1 MARITLK
8 DLLEALASAVI
19 GAQDRIEQHQIA
31 SLGSYFDSDN
41 RPKSVLMR
49 LPSLHPGAEEGD
61 EDYYRAP
68 LLSLTPA
75 NPLRIREVEI
85 DFDVQ
90 LGEIGEEEIPTAGAG
105 GSDGGGDSET
115 AEPWHAGAPR
125 KTVQIDMR
133 AATKGALSSAVHVR
147 VKVENTEITSGLAKL
162 TNHLTQ
168 TQGVFKTV
176 KVS

>member
-1 MARITLK
+1 MAARITLR

-19 GAQDRIEQHQIA
+19 GAQDRIEQHQTA

-41 RPKSVLMR
+41 RPKSVLIR

-68 LLSLTPA
+68 LLSLTAA

-90 LGEIGEEEIPTAGAG
+90 LGEIGEEEVPETSGKDS
-105 GSDGGGDSET
+105 GSDDENAGSWRGGT
-115 AEPWHAGAPR
+115 PH

-133 AATKGALSSAVHVR
+133 APTKGALSSAVHVR

-162 TNHLTQ
+162 TNHLAQ
-168 TQGVFKTV
+168 TQGVIKTV

>member
-1 MARITLK
+1 MATSITLR

-31 SLGSYFDSDN
+31 TLGGYFDSDN

-49 LPSLHPGAEEGD
+49 LPSLHPGAKEGD

-68 LLSLTPA
+68 LLALTPT

-90 LGEIGEEEIPTAGAG
+90 LGEIGEEETSAADDGEGNDEA
-105 GSDGGGDSET
+105 SDS
-115 AEPWHAGAPR
+115 WCQRAPR
-125 KTVQIDMR
+125 KTVQIDMH
-133 AATKGALSSAVHVR
+133 APTKGTPTSAVHVR
-147 VKVENTEITSGLAKL
+147 VKVENTDITAGVAKL
-162 TNHLTQ
+162 TNHLSQ

>member
-1 MARITLK
+1 MAARITLK

-19 GAQDRIEQHQIA
+19 GAQDRIEQHQTA

-41 RPKSVLMR
+41 RPKSVLIR

-68 LLSLTPA
+68 LLSLTSA

-90 LGEIGEEEIPTAGAG
+90 LGEIGEEETTDAGNG
-105 GSDGGGDSET
+105 DSGGDSET
-115 AEPWHAGAPR
+115 AGPWRGGTPR
-125 KTVQIDMR
+125 KTVQIDLHT
-133 AATKGALSSAVHVR
+133 ATKGALSSAVHVR

>member
-1 MARITLK
+1 MAMTLQ

-19 GAQDRIEQHQIA
+19 GAQDRIEEHQNA

-41 RPKSVLMR
+41 RPKSVLIR

-68 LLSLTPA
+68 LLSLTSA

-90 LGEIGEEEIPTAGAG
+90 LGEISEEETTDAGSG
-105 GSDGGGDSET
+105 ESGDKET
-115 AEPWHAGAPR
+115 SGAWREGTPR
-125 KTVQIDMR
+125 KTVQIDLHT
-133 AATKGALSSAVHVR
+133 AKKGASSSAVHVR

-162 TNHLTQ
+162 TNQLTQ

>member
-1 MARITLK
+1 MATSITLK
-8 DLLEALASAVI
+8 DLLEALAGAVI
-19 GAQDRIEQHQIA
+19 GAQDRIERHQIA
-31 SLGSYFDSDN
+31 TLGSYFDSDN

-68 LLSLTPA
+68 LLALTPT

-90 LGEIGEEEIPTAGAG
+90 LGEIGEEEVAAAGDG
-105 GSDGGGDSET
+105 NGDGGD
-115 AEPWHAGAPR
+115 EPTESWHAGTPR

-133 AATKGALSSAVHVR
+133 AATKGALTSAVHVR
-147 VKVENTEITSGLAKL
+147 VKVENTEITAGLAKL
-162 TNHLTQ
+162 TNHLAQ
-168 TQGVFKTV
+168 TQGVIKTV

>member
-1 MARITLK
+1 MATRITLK

-19 GAQDRIEQHQIA
+19 GAQDRIEQHQTA

-41 RPKSVLMR
+41 RPKSVLIR

-68 LLSLTPA
+68 LLSLTSA

-90 LGEIGEEEIPTAGAG
+90 LGEIGEEEVTDAG
-105 GSDGGGDSET
+105 GSDGGGENE
-115 AEPWHAGAPR
+115 AAGSWGGGTPH
-125 KTVQIDMR
+125 KTVQIDLHT
-133 AATKGALSSAVHVR
+133 ATKGAFSSAVHVR
-147 VKVENTEITSGLAKL
+147 VKVENAEITSGLAKL

>member
-1 MARITLK
+1 MAARITLK

-19 GAQDRIEQHQIA
+19 GAQDRIEQHQTA
-31 SLGSYFDSDN
+31 SLGNYFDSDN
-41 RPKSVLMR
+41 RPKNVLIR

-68 LLSLTPA
+68 LLSLTSA

-90 LGEIGEEEIPTAGAG
+90 LGEIGEEEATGAG
-105 GSDGGGDSET
+105 GKDSGGDDDAT
-115 AEPWHAGAPR
+115 GAWNPGTPR
-125 KTVQIDMR
+125 KTVQIDMYT
-133 AATKGALSSAVHVR
+133 AKKGTPSNAVHVK

-168 TQGVFKTV
+168 TQGVIKTV
-176 KVS
+176 KVG

>member
-1 MARITLK
+1 MAAGITLK

-68 LLSLTPA
+68 LLSLAPA

-90 LGEIGEEEIPTAGAG
+90 LGEIGEEQSAAAATG
-105 GSDGGGDSET
+105 DGGDSDS
-115 AEPWHAGAPR
+115 AESWHSGAPR
-125 KTVQIDMR
+125 KSVQIDMR

-162 TNHLTQ
+162 ANHLTH

-176 KVS
+176 KAG

>member
-1 MARITLK
+1 MAARITLK

-19 GAQDRIEQHQIA
+19 GAQDRIEQHQAA

-41 RPKSVLMR
+41 RPKSVLIRM
-49 LPSLHPGAEEGD
+49 PSLHPGSEEGD

-68 LLSLTPA
+68 LLSLTSA

-90 LGEIGEEEIPTAGAG
+90 FGEIDEEETPDAG
-105 GSDGGGDSET
+105 SSESGGGDDV
-115 AEPWHAGAPR
+115 AGAWNPGTPR
-125 KTVQIDMR
+125 KTVQIDMHT
-133 AATKGALSSAVHVR
+133 AKNGANSSAVHVR
-147 VKVENTEITSGLAKL
+147 VKVENTEMTSGLAKL

-168 TQGVFKTV
+168 TQGVIKTV
-176 KVS
+176 KVG

>member
-1 MARITLK
+1 MATSITLK

-19 GAQDRIEQHQIA
+19 GAQDRIERHQIA
-31 SLGSYFDSDN
+31 ALGSYFDSDN

-68 LLSLTPA
+68 LLALTPT

-90 LGEIGEEEIPTAGAG
+90 LGEIGEEETTVPAE
-105 GSDGGGDSET
+105 DEGDNET
-115 AEPWHAGAPR
+115 TNGWRPGAPR

-133 AATKGALSSAVHVR
+133 APTKGTATSAVHVR
-147 VKVENTEITSGLAKL
+147 VKVENTDITAGVAKL
-162 TNHLTQ
+162 TNHLSQ

-176 KVS
+176 KVD